1 MDPSSSTGTT
11 TGHGAEPDGNV
22 LTARPSTATDAPAG
36 GVTAASTTPIASTDR
51 LTPQAEQHSPFWQ
64 NAHFYFDRVFQKM
77 HLDPTWFGVLSTPKR
92 VLTVSC
98 PVRMD
103 DGRIQVFTGYRAQHS
118 NARGPFKGGIRYDA
132 SVNRDEVM
140 ALAMLQTWK
149 NALVDLPYGGAKGGV
164 VCDPRK
170 LSLAEKERLTRRYTS
185 EILPIIGPATDIPA
199 PDAGTDALVMS
210 WVLDTYSM
218 MVGHQE
224 LGVVTGKPVSLG
236 GSVGREEA
244 TGRGIMN
251 VLRKFLATQNK
262 TLSNVRV
269 AVQGFGNVGAN
280 AAKLLAE
287 RGATVIAISD
297 KFGGVHD
304 EGGLDVDAAAKYARD
319 NGRLSDWPGGE
330 AITNE
335 ELITCDCDVLIPAAM
350 ENTLTAAI
358 APQVRARI
366 VCEGANG
373 PTTPEADQILLEAGV
388 TVLPDILA
396 NAGGVTV
403 SYFEWVQGL
412 QNFFWDIKQVQDNLQ
427 RIMERAFDAV
437 NNKADEADCDYRT
450 AAYTIA
456 ISRVAEALRLRGL
469 FP

>member
-1 MDPSSSTGTT
+1 MT
-11 TGHGAEPDGNV
+11 NQ
-22 LTARPSTATDAPAG
+22 TDK
-36 GVTAASTTPIASTDR
+36 
-51 LTPQAEQHSPFWQ
+51 LTPRESHSPFWQ
-64 NAHFYFDRVFQKM
+64 NAHLYFDRVYQTM
-77 HLDPTWFGVLSTPKR
+77 NLDPTWRAVLSSPKR

-118 NARGPFKGGIRYDA
+118 NARGPFKGGIRYDV
-132 SVNRDEVM
+132 SVDRDEVM

-164 VCDPRK
+164 VCDPKK
-170 LSLAEKERLTRRYTS
+170 LSPGEKERLTRRYTI
-185 EILPIIGPATDIPA
+185 EIMPIIGPREDIPA
-199 PDAGTDALVMS
+199 PDAGTDGQVMS

-244 TGRGIMN
+244 TGRGVMN

-262 TLSNVRV
+262 TLDGLRV
-269 AVQGFGNVGAN
+269 AIQGFGNVGFHTAR
-280 AAKLLAE
+280 LLEE
-287 RGATVIAISD
+287 RGAVILAIGE
-297 KFGGVHD
+297 KAGGSHS
-304 EGGLDVDAAAKYARD
+304 EKGLDVEELGRYYRE
-319 NGRLSDWPGGE
+319 NGRIHDYPGGE
-330 AITNE
+330 SITND
-335 ELITCDCDVLIPAAM
+335 ELMMCDCDVLIPAAM
-350 ENTLTAAI
+350 ENTIQGEI
-358 APQVRARI
+358 ADKIKARTI
-366 VCEGANG
+366 VEAANG
-373 PTTPEADQILLEAGV
+373 PTTPQADEILRDKGV
-388 TVLPDILA
+388 TILPDILA

-412 QNFFWDIKQVQDNLQ
+412 QNFFWDLKQVQDQLQ
-427 RIMERAFDAV
+427 KVMDGAFDAV
-437 NNKADEADCDYRT
+437 NAKADAADCDYRT

-456 ISRVAEALRLRGL
+456 ISRVAESCRMKGL